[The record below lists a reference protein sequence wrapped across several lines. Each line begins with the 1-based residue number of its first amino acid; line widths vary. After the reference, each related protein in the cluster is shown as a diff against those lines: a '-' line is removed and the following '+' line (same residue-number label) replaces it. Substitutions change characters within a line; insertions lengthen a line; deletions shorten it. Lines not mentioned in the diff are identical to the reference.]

1 MMNEESLLNEYQS
14 LYQGVTKV
22 FVIPKIPDSNKN
34 TSYLY
39 QLYKSFLNASSLVRV
54 DTFNPTLLPKIFL
67 SRLKAEKTILHY
79 HWFEFEN
86 LKTFIGIKWKLFWII
101 LYKILGGKIIWTI
114 HNWYPHSNKYLFLN
128 KKFRKFFAKIAD
140 RLHVH
145 CKSAVDIC
153 AEVLDVEKDKFF
165 VVKHPEFPAEIFG
178 KDKAIEKLNQKYC
191 NNQLKIDDKI
201 FLMFG
206 AIAEYKRIKEV
217 VEIFKVLGEKNK
229 LIVAG
234 FVKRWNQNYFN
245 ELINLVDNKRIFLR
259 GSLIPDEDVP
269 YFLNSADCVI
279 FNYRDVLTSGGV
291 HLALVYKKLV
301 ITPWSGC
308 LKELQSSQINFF
320 EPEGERGRNLLE
332 VIKKFA
338 L

>member
-14 LYQGVTKV
+14 LCQGVTKV

-39 QLYKSFLNASSLVRV
+39 QLYKSFLNASSPVRV
-54 DTFNPTLLPKIFL
+54 DTFNPASLPKIFL

-101 LYKILGGKIIWTI
+101 LYKILGGKIVWTI
-114 HNWYPHSNKYLFLN
+114 HNRYPHPNKYLSLN
-128 KKFRKFFAKIAD
+128 KKFRKLFARIAN

-153 AEVLDVEKDKFF
+153 AEVLDVKKDKFF
-165 VVKHPEFPAEIFG
+165 VVKHPEFPADIFG
-178 KDKAIEKLNQKYC
+178 KDKAIKKLNQKYC
-191 NNQLKIDDKI
+191 NNQLRINDKI

-217 VEIFKVLGEKNK
+217 VEIFKVLGEKDK

-245 ELINLVDNKRIFLR
+245 ELKNLVDNKRIFLK

-279 FNYRDVLTSGGV
+279 FNYRNVLTSGGAE
-291 HLALVYKKLV
+291 LALSYKKK
-301 ITPWSGC
+301 IIIPDSGC
-308 LKELQSSQINFF
+308 IREMKSSDIFKFDGDQKSLEKII
-320 EPEGERGRNLLE
+320 RNL
-332 VIKKFA
+332 
-338 L
+338 

>member
-14 LYQGVTKV
+14 LCQGVTKV

-39 QLYKSFLNASSLVRV
+39 QLYKSFLNASSPVGV
-54 DTFNPTLLPKIFL
+54 DTFDPASLPKIFL

-86 LKTFIGIKWKLFWII
+86 LKTFIGMKWKLFWFI

-114 HNWYPHSNKYLFLN
+114 HNRYPHSNKYLFLN

-153 AEVLDVEKDKFF
+153 AEVLDVEKEKFF
-165 VVKHPEFPAEIFG
+165 VVKHPEFPADIFEKG
-178 KDKAIEKLNQKYC
+178 RAIEKLNQKYC

-217 VEIFKVLGEKNK
+217 VEIFKALGEKNK

-245 ELINLVDNKRIFLR
+245 ELKNLADSKRILLK
-259 GSLIPDEDVP
+259 GSLIPDKDVP

-279 FNYRDVLTSGGV
+279 LNYGDVLTSGGI
-291 HLALVYKKLV
+291 HLALSYKKL
-301 ITPWSGC
+301 IIAPFSGC
-308 LKELQSSQINFF
+308 LKELQNTRINFF
-320 EPEGERGRNLLE
+320 EPGSEREENLLA